1 MAVKETK
8 RGERERR
15 EKILTREEKTKKKKR
30 ERSEKGA
37 VTMEVSES
45 LLLTRED

>member
-30 ERSEKGA
+30 EIRERSSDNG
-37 VTMEVSES
+37 SE
-45 LLLTRED
+45 